1 MIRKATPLL
10 LLLLIIILAPANA
23 RASVWG
29 EENVTL
35 IKLLLQS
42 MEQTEKLRGVLT
54 TTREISRATNEGLA
68 LAREVYREAKT
79 LSTYTLE
86 DFLEEAKEGLYEAF
100 PELRDIEGDV
110 RLINDQIEKREVF
123 FSYYNRYDPKV
134 RERLEKV
141 MSWAYKS
148 TIWPVVFP
156 QSLHLKPNMTPVDQE
171 ILERY
176 QRTGQLAQWAVRT
189 TSMAAMA
196 KSIKELYDEATKKK
210 DSALLLAAT
219 QAELGHIQAGAMAEF
234 TELYKQD
241 IAMEEKSREMQQNA
255 RKSLKGAIDRQ
266 MEDLLKPDAMR
277 SKPSPE

>member
-1 MIRKATPLL
+1 MIRKATSLL
-10 LLLLIIILAPANA
+10 LLLLVFAPASA
-23 RASVWG
+23 HSSVWG

-42 MEQTEKLRGVLT
+42 MEQTQKLRDVLT
-54 TTREISRATNEGLA
+54 TTRELSRATNEGLA
-68 LAREVYREAKT
+68 LAREVYREGKT

-100 PELRDIEGDV
+100 PELRDIEGDI

-134 RERLEKV
+134 RERLERV

-156 QSLHLKPNMTPVDQE
+156 QSLHLKPNMTPVEKE

-196 KSIKELYDEATKKK
+196 RSIKELYDEAAKKK
-210 DSALLLAAT
+210 DSALELAAT
-219 QAELGHIQAGAMAEF
+219 QAELQHIQASALAEF

-241 IAMEEKSREMQQNA
+241 IAMEEKAREMQKNA
-255 RKSLKGAIDRQ
+255 RRSLRDAMDRQ
-266 MEDLLKPDAMR
+266 MQDLMKPDAMR
-277 SKPSPE
+277 TKPSEER